1 MDNECEICGK
11 EETLCDAV
19 YENRPV
25 RVCSYCKTLPE
36 MLLIEKPSEDKLN
49 RVYQRYTFS
58 ARAKQEIKD
67 RKSESSASSP
77 INFRGYTLDEL
88 RKKRQEREVQKKP
101 EIPASSKT
109 AVAESSVAK
118 SSVAETA
125 VVESEDLD
133 FKPKNVRIT
142 GLQELKDEFDSV

>member
-1 MDNECEICGK
+1 MTEECEICGK
-11 EETLCDAV
+11 EDTLCNAV

-25 RVCSYCKTLPE
+25 MVCSYCKTIPE

-77 INFRGYTLDEL
+77 INFRGYTLDEI
-88 RKKRQEREVQKKP
+88 RKKRQETEIQKKP
-101 EIPASSKT
+101 EMPAASEA
-109 AVAESSVAK
+109 AVEPAAEPVA
-118 SSVAETA
+118 
-125 VVESEDLD
+125 ESEDLD

-142 GLQELKDEFDSV
+142 GLQALKDEFDSV

>member
-1 MDNECEICGK
+1 MLKNMEDMAEECEICGK
-11 EETLCDAV
+11 EENLCDAV

-49 RVYQRYTFS
+49 KVYQRYTFS

-67 RKSESSASSP
+67 RKSALSASSP

-88 RKKRQEREVQKKP
+88 RKKRQETEVPKKP
-101 EIPASSKT
+101 EIP
-109 AVAESSVAK
+109 VADA
-118 SSVAETA
+118 VAETA

>member
-1 MDNECEICGK
+1 MIEECEICGK
-11 EETLCDAV
+11 EDNLCNAV

-25 RVCSYCKTLPE
+25 KVCSYCKTIPE

-49 RVYQRYTFS
+49 QVYQRYTFS

-67 RKSESSASSP
+67 RKSALSASSP
-77 INFRGYTLDEL
+77 INFRGYTLDEIK
-88 RKKRQEREVQKKP
+88 KKRQETEVQKKP
-101 EIPASSKT
+101 EISNSS
-109 AVAESSVAK
+109 
-118 SSVAETA
+118 ETA
-125 VVESEDLD
+125 AVESEDLD